1 MEHSIDLSACH
12 FIKGVAPSSTQKIMK
27 KIKRAFE
34 EADIE
39 DTADLDVLDT
49 RLGEL
54 NSDDD
59 DDDDMDSDEADQESS
74 DKVDVADS
82 VGKALALVKQVFSR
96 LHI

>member
-1 MEHSIDLSACH
+1 
-12 FIKGVAPSSTQKIMK
+12 MK
-27 KIKRAFE
+27 KIKCAFE

-74 DKVDVADS
+74 DRVDVADS